1 MTNPQDWDDSYDS
14 KEGIMINSGIIS
26 GLEVKEAI
34 DRITNYIQKLGVG
47 KRKTNYKLRDAIFS
61 RQRYWGRAFSD
72 ILQKW
77 YSLHTTR
84 KRITAYVTGS

>member
-61 RQRYWGRAFSD
+61 RQRYWGA
-72 ILQKW
+72 
-77 YSLHTTR
+77 SLFR
-84 KRITAYVTGS
+84 YITKMVFLTHYPKANYRLCYR